1 MANVHGCTGKN
12 VRWTNENRIAYLV
25 DELLNILHRGEGAP
39 LRLVDAQLIEHG
51 RELTAVLGTVDVDRR
66 CTQDWHRLAMELHSQ
81 VVWNLTTYRNNH
93 TTW

>member
-12 VRWTNENRIAYLV
+12 VGWTNENRIAYLV
-25 DELLNILHRGEGAP
+25 DELLNILHRSEGAP

-51 RELTAVLGTVDVDRR
+51 RELTTVLGTVDVDRR

-81 VVWNLTTYRNNH
+81 VVWNLTTHRNNH

>member
-12 VRWTNENRIAYLV
+12 VRWTNEHRIAYLV

-81 VVWNLTTYRNNH
+81 VVWNLTTY
-93 TTW
+93 